1 MGRNI
6 SADIDVLQAIHA
18 VHPHCSFI
26 LDANEGYT
34 SEEAVEVLG
43 KLNGNGIFYLAIN
56 RCSLHGYYFSL
67 YLFL

>member
-6 SADIDVLQAIHA
+6 TADIEVLQAIHA

-56 RCSLHGYYFSL
+56 RCSLHNYSL